1 MVHKIKILQKQRNL
15 LEMFI
20 SSLKNNLN
28 GNAKN
33 FVPFLTSDRK
43 LYLCSK
49 SIYNDLY
56 NNIKSNIYN
65 YFNLTFYKNKIPQ
78 LNMAIQKFDIYET
91 LTLSTYRNYLDE
103 PDYIKKLN

>member
-49 SIYNDLY
+49 SIYIMKRSLFQH
-56 NNIKSNIYN
+56 IEI
-65 YFNLTFYKNKIPQ
+65 I
-78 LNMAIQKFDIYET
+78 
-91 LTLSTYRNYLDE
+91 
-103 PDYIKKLN
+103 